1 MTGPEHLIAARRARA
16 DDTRHR
22 ADKALATMI
31 RAREPITFTT
41 VASRAGVSREYLYR
55 VPELAAKIRDARSS
69 TPVRISAEA
78 SEAPH
83 SVIAA
88 LRDHIRRLEVQH
100 ATDLSHL
107 RAENTR
113 LRRELEA
120 ALGQILT
127 RDAAGNRDD
136 SARPSDDGPAHVRAG
151 RTPSRALTVTP
162 EGGQPSTS
170 SPG

>member
-1 MTGPEHLIAARRARA
+1 MTGTEHLIAARRARA

-22 ADKALATMI
+22 ANKALAKMI
-31 RAREPITFTT
+31 RAREPITFTA

-55 VPELAAKIRDARSS
+55 TTELAAKIREARSS
-69 TPVRISAEA
+69 SPARLSNGANQE
-78 SEAPH
+78 PH
-83 SVIAA
+83 SIIAT

-113 LRRELEA
+113 LCRELEA

-127 RDAAGNRDD
+127 RDTAGIRD
-136 SARPSDDGPAHVRAG
+136 
-151 RTPSRALTVTP
+151 
-162 EGGQPSTS
+162 
-170 SPG
+170 

>member
-1 MTGPEHLIAARRARA
+1 MTGPEHLIAARRALA

-22 ADKALATMI
+22 ANKALAKMI

-55 VPELAAKIRDARSS
+55 TPELAAKIRDARSS
-69 TPVRISAEA
+69 SPARLSNGANQE
-78 SEAPH
+78 PH
-83 SVIAA
+83 SIIAT
-88 LRDHIRRLEVQH
+88 LRDHIRRLEARH
-100 ATDLSHL
+100 ATDLSRL

-127 RDAAGNRDD
+127 SDAAGIRD
-136 SARPSDDGPAHVRAG
+136 
-151 RTPSRALTVTP
+151 
-162 EGGQPSTS
+162 
-170 SPG
+170 